1 VTPRYRRSVDER
13 EFYRR
18 HSPYSAAE
26 SLPALPADV
35 AALSELVRG
44 VVVHR
49 DETAQVFGFDL
60 PVERR
65 DEAQARHVGRILDV
79 LGDLRPRPAEDRFA
93 GTCRDFSILLCA
105 LLREAAVPARLRCGF
120 AGYFFPGF
128 FADHWVVEYWSGE
141 RGWLLADAQITG
153 AGRAAYPVPFDPAD
167 VPRDQFLVAG
177 RAWAACRAG
186 ERDPAV
192 FGVAGAGLSGMTEIQ
207 GNVVRD
213 LAALNR
219 VEVLPWDDWGV
230 IERPFADLTE
240 AELTLLDRA
249 AEIGERGGPLADA
262 AALYGSNAALRPPT
276 LSTSA

>member
-1 VTPRYRRSVDER
+1 VDEG
-13 EFYRR
+13 EFYRS
-18 HSPYSAAE
+18 HSPFTAAE
-26 SLPALPADV
+26 TLPAPAADI

-49 DETAQVFGFDL
+49 DETARVFGFEL
-60 PVERR
+60 PSERR
-65 DEAQARHVGRILDV
+65 EEAQTRDVRRILGR
-79 LGDLRPRPAEDRFA
+79 LGDLRPRPPEDRFA

-105 LLREAAVPARLRCGF
+105 LLREARIPARLRCGF
-120 AGYFFPGF
+120 AGYFVPGF
-128 FADHWVVEYWSGE
+128 FDDHWVVEYCSGQD
-141 RGWLLADAQITG
+141 GWRLADAQITG

-167 VPRDQFLVAG
+167 VPRDRFLVAG

-186 ERDPAV
+186 ELDPAV
-192 FGVAGAGLSGMTEIQ
+192 FGVVGAGLFGMTEIQ

-240 AELTLLDRA
+240 AELALLDRA
-249 AEIGERGGPLADA
+249 AEIGVQGGPLAEA
-262 AALYGSNAALRPPT
+262 AALYGSTAALRSP
-276 LSTSA
+276 